1 MGLIAYGVIALA
13 IIGSLGGLYY
23 KVNQDGVVAGRA
35 EVQAKWDDANKKAR
49 AAEAAASAKAAADLE
64 AERKKRRVVIRE
76 VTNYV
81 DKIIDRPVYRN
92 VCLDPDG
99 LRCVNAAILGTDA
112 AGCKP
117 DSALPT
123 VKPPG

>member
-1 MGLIAYGVIALA
+1 MIAYLIAGVAALA
-13 IIGSLGGLYY
+13 IISGLAY
-23 KVNQDGVVAGRA
+23 KTYEAGADSIRTEWA
-35 EVQAKWDDANKKAR
+35 AANEEAR
-49 AAEAAASAKAAADLE
+49 KREAAASAKAAADLE
-64 AERKKRRVVIRE
+64 AERKKRRVVIME